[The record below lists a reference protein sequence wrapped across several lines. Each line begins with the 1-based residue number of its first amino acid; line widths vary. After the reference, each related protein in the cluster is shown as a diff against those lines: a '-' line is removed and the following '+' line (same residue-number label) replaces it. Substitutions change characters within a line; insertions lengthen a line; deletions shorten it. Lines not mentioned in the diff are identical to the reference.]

1 MTLSNSSPSLF
12 LLPLLLALSSPAAA
26 LQILDAKDGETVLG
40 KISQKEV
47 TRISVERGR
56 IRKVTGNTGEFVLEK
71 DEDKGQIFIRPVS
84 PDSTKPINLFITS
97 ERSTIGLVLQPVD
110 TPSDTIVIR
119 EGRDPLNSTSRMEK
133 SGRHVRTIK
142 NLLLAM
148 AGDALPDDMEVREP
162 TQELALWPG
171 VRLNLLRQHPVM
183 RMTELLPLQPVAVE
197 MFSAP
202 CWTSPIMAP
211 RPSFMRTSAC
221 SKAAN
226 SSLPFTSMCC
236 VRSPSATAV
245 AKLTAEFSGPVM
257 ERVMNIAEPMPTKTA
272 AKVTA
277 PSIHS
282 ALL

>member
-119 EGRDPLNSTSRMEK
+119 EGRDPLTSTSRMEK

-162 TQELALWPG
+162 TQELAALARRAPELAARVAG
-171 VRLNLLRQHPVM
+171 RRHRRREVPARQYRQHRAEP
-183 RMTELLPLQPVAVE
+183 RRGRALQARCHGGESGTGPL
-197 MFSAP
+197 
-202 CWTSPIMAP
+202 AP
-211 RPSFMRTSAC
+211 RRIDQPLRDQG
-221 SKAAN
+221 AA
-226 SSLPFTSMCC
+226 
-236 VRSPSATAV
+236 SP
-245 AKLTAEFSGPVM
+245 
-257 ERVMNIAEPMPTKTA
+257 
-272 AKVTA
+272 
-277 PSIHS
+277 
-282 ALL
+282 

>member
-12 LLPLLLALSSPAAA
+12 LLPLLLALSSPASA

-47 TRISVERGR
+47 THISVERGR

-110 TPSDTIVIR
+110 TPSDTLVIR
-119 EGRDPLNSTSRMEK
+119 EARDPLTSNSRMEK

-162 TQELALWPG
+162 GRELTLWPG
-171 VRLNLLRQHPVM
+171 ARLTLQRQWLGSGVVGEKYQLLN
-183 RMTELLPLQPVAVE
+183 TGA
-197 MFSAP
+197 
-202 CWTSPIMAP
+202 
-211 RPSFMRTSAC
+211 
-221 SKAAN
+221 
-226 SSLPFTSMCC
+226 
-236 VRSPSATAV
+236 
-245 AKLTAEFSGPVM
+245 
-257 ERVMNIAEPMPTKTA
+257 
-272 AKVTA
+272 
-277 PSIHS
+277 S
-282 ALL
+282 ALELAERDLFKRGVMAVSVEQAALRPGETTQLFVIRERRADE

>member
-12 LLPLLLALSSPAAA
+12 LLPLLLALSSPASA

-71 DEDKGQIFIRPVS
+71 DEEKGQIFIRPVS

-110 TPSDTIVIR
+110 TPSDTIMIR
-119 EGRDPLNSTSRMEK
+119 EGRDPLNSASRMEK

-148 AGDALPDDMEVREP
+148 ADDALPDDMDVREP
-162 TQELALWPG
+162 TQELSLWPG
-171 VRLNLLRQHPVM
+171 VRLSLQRVWLGTGIVGEKYQLANIGS
-183 RMTELLPLQPVAVE
+183 TELNLAEGELYKPGVMAVSLE
-197 MFSAP
+197 HGRL
-202 CWTSPIMAP
+202 
-211 RPSFMRTSAC
+211 RPGE
-221 SKAAN
+221 
-226 SSLPFTSMCC
+226 
-236 VRSPSATAV
+236 ATNLFV
-245 AKLTAEFSGPVM
+245 IR
-257 ERVMNIAEPMPTKTA
+257 ERRA
-272 AKVTA
+272 
-277 PSIHS
+277 HD
-282 ALL
+282 